1 MLMEILSTT
10 EHYIQFYLALSVV
23 IVITAFCL
31 VLGITSIVVMSIE
44 KSPKLSD
51 IILTV
56 VLLCCASFFIIV
68 TVQGINKGAEVTH
81 KAKITDFNEVY
92 DNGYEVVGKD
102 GSLYIITKKN
112 KSKIN

>member
-1 MLMEILSTT
+1 MEILSTT

-31 VLGITSIVVMSIE
+31 VLGITSIVMMFVD
-44 KSPKLSD
+44 KNPKFSD
-51 IILTV
+51 LVLTA
-56 VLLCCASFFIIV
+56 VLLCCAGFLMFV
-68 TVQGINKGAEVTH
+68 TVQGTKKGVEVTH

-102 GSLYIITKKN
+102 GSLYIITKEK
-112 KSKIN
+112 

>member
-1 MLMEILSTT
+1 MEILSTT
-10 EHYIQFYLALSVV
+10 EHNIQFYFALFVV
-23 IVITAFCL
+23 IAITSLCL
-31 VLGITSIVVMSIE
+31 VLGTVSIVVMSIE

-56 VLLCCASFFIIV
+56 VLLCCAGFFIVV

-102 GSLYIITKKN
+102 GSLYIITKEK
-112 KSKIN
+112 